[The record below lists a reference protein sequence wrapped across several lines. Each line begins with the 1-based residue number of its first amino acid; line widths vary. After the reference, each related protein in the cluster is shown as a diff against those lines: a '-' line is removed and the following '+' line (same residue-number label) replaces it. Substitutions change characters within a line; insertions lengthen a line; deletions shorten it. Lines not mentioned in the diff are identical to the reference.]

1 MPMIEAKSRDAFAE
15 FETMRFKIC
24 CEMWCDLR
32 ARNMKSQGM
41 YFEGDKFS
49 PETVWSH
56 GVYNGWLRGAV
67 GKELIV

>member
-49 PETVWSH
+49 PETV
-56 GVYNGWLRGAV
+56 
-67 GKELIV
+67 